1 MQQQRERERKR
12 ENLVT
17 SIKRKEIE
25 NKAAISLFF
34 FFFYYYFCLV
44 NPSRSF
50 SRLCLFLLPDG
61 QSATHLIIISQY
73 LNNACIIQR
82 HLNKQFKLQNSVDI
96 VKRMEEVRLMESR
109 KSLRLMDQ
117 HDVDFARLAEGV
129 VVGLTAASVNGQQ
142 HPDNNITAAQFN
154 NQHHQISVG
163 NPPRKR
169 CSSASTSGIDVPG
182 AFFG

>member
-1 MQQQRERERKR
+1 
-12 ENLVT
+12 
-17 SIKRKEIE
+17 
-25 NKAAISLFF
+25 
-34 FFFYYYFCLV
+34 
-44 NPSRSF
+44 
-50 SRLCLFLLPDG
+50 
-61 QSATHLIIISQY
+61 
-73 LNNACIIQR
+73 
-82 HLNKQFKLQNSVDI
+82 
-96 VKRMEEVRLMESR
+96 MEEVRLMESR